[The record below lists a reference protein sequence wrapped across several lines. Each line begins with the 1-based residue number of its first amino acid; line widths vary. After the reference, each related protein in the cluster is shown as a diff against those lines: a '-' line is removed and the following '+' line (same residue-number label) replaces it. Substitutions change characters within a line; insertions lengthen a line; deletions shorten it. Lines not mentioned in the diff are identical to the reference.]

1 MTQKKKKKMQKKD
14 FGLKWKIFSK
24 MKIILLTNRASLI
37 LLKNLIKLKE
47 ENVNVKIQ
55 KQLINKLIKIINRK
69 NNNPKQIKNK
79 MIIKISKNK
88 RNWIKIKTRNNKI
101 IQKLKK

>member
-1 MTQKKKKKMQKKD
+1 
-14 FGLKWKIFSK
+14 
-24 MKIILLTNRASLI
+24 MKIMLLTNRASLI

-88 RNWIKIKTRNNKI
+88 RN
-101 IQKLKK
+101 